1 MAYGRKRSRPRR
13 STRRSPRY
21 GRTTRTKRISRP
33 RRSTRRTPRSV
44 SRKRVLNMTS
54 TKKRDTMV
62 PGNTFPP
69 LPTNVG
75 ALSVTSDV
83 PALVLWCAT
92 ARSLSDTPTA
102 AFTMPINTQR
112 LSQAPFIRGVKE
124 TITIRTDTSNAW
136 RWRRVV
142 FTLKG
147 LPPGFTDT
155 SDILRVFSQ
164 IDDGTGTVEYQR
176 VNTALPFPLVA
187 DVYAFMFRGFGINNV
202 SATPRDW
209 IDPITAP
216 IDTARIS
223 VMHDKVT
230 NIRSGNDTGVVQ
242 TYKRWHGVNRNLHY
256 NDQEIGGQ
264 MTSSPFSTTAKPGCG

>member
-1 MAYGRKRSRPRR
+1 
-13 STRRSPRY
+13 
-21 GRTTRTKRISRP
+21 
-33 RRSTRRTPRSV
+33 
-44 SRKRVLNMTS
+44 
-54 TKKRDTMV
+54 MV

-102 AFTMPINTQR
+102 AFTMPVNTQR
-112 LSQAPFIRGVKE
+112 LSQAPFIRGIKE

-147 LPPGFTDT
+147 LPPGFTD
-155 SDILRVFSQ
+155 SADILRTFYQ

-176 VNTALPFPLVA
+176 VNTPLPFPLVA

-230 NIRSGNDTGVVQ
+230 NIRSGNDAGVVQ
-242 TYKRWHGVNRNLHY
+242 THKRWHGVNRTLHY
-256 NDQEIGGQ
+256 NDVEIGGQ
-264 MTSSPFSTTAKPGCG
+264 MSSSPFSTTAKPGCGDVYIMDLIVGNSGAVEDVLDFLPTTTLYWHEK